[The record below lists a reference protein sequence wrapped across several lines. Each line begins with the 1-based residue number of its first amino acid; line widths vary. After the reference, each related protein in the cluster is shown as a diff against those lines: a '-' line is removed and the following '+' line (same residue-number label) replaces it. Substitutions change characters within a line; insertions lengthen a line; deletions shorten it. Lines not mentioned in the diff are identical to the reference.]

1 VKVSWAGV
9 FPAATTAFA
18 ADQSLD
24 LDQTA
29 RHYDALVRAGV
40 HGLVVLGTVGENHVL
55 EFAEKLEVLR
65 AAVGAVGRRVP
76 VLAGVAQTSTA
87 QACRFAGEAERL
99 GADGLMVLPGMIYPS
114 DRRETVAHY
123 RAVARASGLPIL
135 CYNNPVAYGVDLAP
149 EALAE
154 LAGEETI
161 VAVKESSND
170 PRRVTDLVNAFGDR
184 FLLFAGVDD
193 LVLESV
199 LLGVRGWVS
208 GLVNAFP
215 EESLLLWDLASR
227 GRWSE
232 AREVYRWFT
241 PLLHLDTHPK
251 LVQYIK
257 LAMAET
263 ERGTETVRAPKLPL
277 EGEERR
283 QILALLRTA
292 LASRP
297 AGRAAP
303 DSERRR

>member
-1 VKVSWAGV
+1 
-9 FPAATTAFA
+9 
-18 ADQSLD
+18 
-24 LDQTA
+24 
-29 RHYDALVRAGV
+29 
-40 HGLVVLGTVGENHVL
+40 
-55 EFAEKLEVLR
+55 
-65 AAVGAVGRRVP
+65 
-76 VLAGVAQTSTA
+76 
-87 QACRFAGEAERL
+87 
-99 GADGLMVLPGMIYPS
+99 MVLPGMIYPS

-251 LVQYIK
+251 LVQYIT